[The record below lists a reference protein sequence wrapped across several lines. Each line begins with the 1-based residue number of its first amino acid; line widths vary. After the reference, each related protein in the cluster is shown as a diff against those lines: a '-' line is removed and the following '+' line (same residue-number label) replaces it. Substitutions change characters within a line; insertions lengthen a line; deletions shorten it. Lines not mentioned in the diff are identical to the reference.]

1 MKLLEKKQHT
11 VKVKL
16 TSIDGE
22 TKEFDSIQ
30 ETADF
35 LEVTRMAIYQ
45 AIGRNGKC
53 RGCKIERIWQNEIQ
67 IYNRKNI

>member
-30 ETADF
+30 EAADF

-45 AIGRNGKC
+45 ALKNNGKC
-53 RGCKIERIWQNEIQ
+53 RGCKITANTER
-67 IYNRKNI
+67 Y

>member
-22 TKEFDSIQ
+22 IKEFDSIQ
-30 ETADF
+30 EAADF
-35 LEVTRMAIYQ
+35 LDVTRMSIYQ
-45 AIGRNGKC
+45 ALKNKGRC
-53 RGCKIERIWQNEIQ
+53 RGCKIERI
-67 IYNRKNI
+67 